1 MWRTVKNIYPP
12 RIHESREEA
21 GHGTLQ
27 VCKMEGKTI
36 YVVKVTMATYFHPKT
51 AEPAVPSKEYI
62 KALNTTAQEVR
73 RILLDESGAPI
84 MPETVKTLH
93 DLLFQVILN
102 KDIPVNQILNM
113 RHPVSSRDLRPQTFE
128 GMWRIAFS
136 LGVVPGY
143 ENVTIYKGKV
153 EEGLR
158 DGKVNRVDTLAY
170 LKTRPIG
177 TSRVDGASDISFSI
191 GDVQDVQ
198 RECIPTQ
205 VQGPVRERS
214 FGFCSSKY
222 YQNDM
227 KKSVDQYDVTNII
240 SAALAG
246 KYGNNE
252 FRVLLLT
259 NNKDAVERMFATAMR
274 RYITYIVKKDDYRK
288 GILGRDDLEAAFTR
302 LRDKVGD
309 HPNPEEYIQKTFG
322 DIKPKQFLTLRFHQE
337 LVVKKTLQIMKDS
350 SRLSVLWGVVAR
362 GGKTYITGGLI
373 RDRRPKIVFIIAG
386 AYTETHTQFIDELL
400 DTTKNGFQDFADYT
414 VVDVKNDTIWSPA
427 WDQSKRYIFFMSLEL
442 LKLTGTVAK
451 ARTVMRQVESGEIKP
466 DLVFF
471 DEIHKGGVT
480 DLAERAVKLIG
491 ESAFKVFMT
500 ATYIKPFL
508 NTEYKL
514 DAGNLITWGYED
526 ILTAKS
532 MDSPDT
538 IKYFENKYGA
548 DICQEV
554 LQFQNARGI
563 TTTDIAHQ
571 YQKFPEIQ
579 FLTTAFSEEFED
591 SMTRQ
596 NIIDP
601 KTGFKMSSLF
611 HMGKDCMKIPFK
623 KRWECLS
630 SPSTVGLFLNYMG
643 PANSQMD
650 KLPNGSPV
658 MTIGSPNEHIT
669 DRIGRTSQ
677 RRGDR
682 LKNLEKEFKPHS
694 QLWFLPQAAGAGT
707 NDKPLLSM
715 MTCIASLIIKHPWFY
730 KNFCIVCVSSGFSD
744 GEEDFIYDDD
754 TGFVKFTNGGN
765 DTKRTVIDAE
775 NIARA
780 QGRGLII
787 IAGRMLT
794 LGVSLPCVNVVALL
808 DDSASSDLTYQKM
821 FRALTESEG
830 KTVGYVVDVNPLR
843 TLKTLYDYCTVEQE
857 QDTTTPNEKKTPIT
871 AVTLTNLYLIDEDKM
886 FVIGEDGKRLTAD
899 DIHKKL
905 DAYLQ
910 ASRKVYKTILAEASA
925 NIEKVDLVEE
935 YGLLKDALNRSK
947 PEALGIAQDLAG
959 RDVPSGVE
967 RIQDAPAAPAPKP
980 TKKSER
986 EEEERRRSLREMILT
1001 AMTLL
1006 AFLTTESDLSS
1017 AFEMYKNNVDRL
1029 QEIIYNTII
1038 DRGLAVRGIDK
1049 EKIKNVLISAISKVM
1064 PKLMAPYNSMS
1075 AKLSESTG
1083 DQKEVIQFIEENLM
1097 PKKEQKDAR
1106 GEVFTPLELVEDI
1119 FNQLPEDTWKHP
1131 EYKFLDPANGIGNF
1145 PVVAFAK
1152 LDIGLAEQIPDDMER
1167 RKHIV
1172 ENMLYMCEL
1181 DSTNVELSKKLLQKM
1196 CGGISCKMN
1205 LIQADFLSL
1214 TDMTGFGGVSKFNV
1228 CMGNPPYNPPKTD
1241 SGSSGNSIW
1250 QNFVMKMESLLE
1262 PNGFICVVHPPG
1274 WKKPSEEAYK
1284 PEKFKNGVY
1293 KGQIRQGQVWQFLKD
1308 RGSFSYIY
1316 TNDQKTKTTEFWTN
1330 FPAVD
1335 YYIFQKGVN
1344 VKCKTRNIFCGNE
1357 YKSELTLNKQ
1367 LSYLPCLLT
1376 QESQDIIGHLVTKE
1390 GNKPTFQ
1397 RYRTGS
1403 GFSVD
1408 PTKGSNKYIYT
1419 FDKKGT
1425 PKYQYSNDTHPSLT
1439 SDKVVMSF
1447 DGGIDS
1453 YAVVFVPKEEVTG
1466 SYDKSMYTITTPEE
1480 GKALETFFRSDI
1492 VRFAFLT
1499 TQYAWGQRLQNEPL
1513 VANSITVPPADVVD
1527 YYEFFGIQEHKA
1539 YIESLLN
1546 DYNTFKA
1553 PKRKGGDTRTS
1564 TPRKRSPG
1572 RKTVRRVAVDDD

>member
-1 MWRTVKNIYPP
+1 MNT
-12 RIHESREEA
+12 
-21 GHGTLQ
+21 
-27 VCKMEGKTI
+27 KTI
-36 YVVKVTMATYFHPKT
+36 YVLKVTMATYFHPKT

-62 KALNTTAQEVR
+62 RTLNTTAQEVR
-73 RILLDESGAPI
+73 RILLDDSGAPI

-102 KDIPVNQILNM
+102 KNIPVNQILNM

-128 GMWRIAFS
+128 GMWRIAFA

-143 ENVTIYKGKV
+143 ENVTILKGKV
-153 EEGLR
+153 EEGFR
-158 DGKVNRVDTLAY
+158 EGKVNRVDTLAY

-198 RECIPTQ
+198 QECIPTQ

-246 KYGNNE
+246 KFANNE

-259 NNKDAVERMFATAMR
+259 QNKDAVERMFATAMR
-274 RYITYIVKKDDYRK
+274 RYITYIVRKDDYRK

-337 LVVKKTLQIMKDS
+337 LVVKKTLRIMEDG
-350 SRLSVLWGVVAR
+350 SRTSVLWGVVAR

-386 AYTETHTQFIDELL
+386 AYTETHTQFLDELL

-427 WDQSKRYIFFMSLEL
+427 WDQNKRYIFFMSLEL

-451 ARTVMRQVESGEIKP
+451 TRTVMRQVVNKEIVP

-480 DLAERAVKLIG
+480 DLAESAVKLIG

-526 ILTAKS
+526 ILTAKT
-532 MDSPDT
+532 MESPDT

-563 TTTDIAHQ
+563 TTTDIAQQ

-579 FLTTAFSEEFED
+579 FLTTAFSEEFEE

-596 NIIDP
+596 NILDP
-601 KTGFKMSSLF
+601 KTGFKMSTLF
-611 HMGKDCMKIPFK
+611 AMGKDCMKIPFK
-623 KRWECLS
+623 KRWECIS
-630 SPSTVGLFLNYMG
+630 NPSTVGLFLNYMG
-643 PANSQMD
+643 PANLQMD

-658 MTIGSPNEHIT
+658 MTISSPNEHIT

-694 QLWFLPQAAGAGT
+694 QLWFLPQASGGGA

-715 MTCIASLIIKHPWFY
+715 MTGIASLIIKHPWFY
-730 KNFCIVCVSSGFSD
+730 KHFCVVCVSSGFGD
-744 GEEDFIYDDD
+744 EEDFIYDDD

-765 DTKRTVIDAE
+765 DTKKTVIDAE
-775 NIARA
+775 NNARA

-830 KTVGYVVDVNPLR
+830 KTIGYVVDVNPLR

-857 QDTTTPNEKKTPIT
+857 QDTTTPNDKKLPIT

-886 FVIGEDGKRLTAD
+886 FIIGEDGNRLTAD

-910 ASRKVYKTILAEASA
+910 ASRKVYKSILAEASA
-925 NIEKVDLVEE
+925 NIEKADLVEE
-935 YGLLKDALNRSK
+935 YGLLRDDLNRSR

-959 RDVPSGVE
+959 NDVPSGVE
-967 RIQDAPAAPAPKP
+967 RLVAPAEPAPKP
-980 TKKSER
+980 ANKKSER

-1006 AFLTTESDLSS
+1006 AFLTTESDLPS
-1017 AFEMYKNNVDRL
+1017 AFEVYKNNDDKI
-1029 QEIIYNTII
+1029 QDIIYNTII

-1049 EKIKNVLISAISKVM
+1049 EKIKNVLLSAMSKVM

-1106 GEVFTPLELVEDI
+1106 GEVFTPLELVEDML
-1119 FNQLPEDTWKHP
+1119 NQLPEDIWKHP

-1152 LDIGLAEQIPDDMER
+1152 LDIGLAELMPDDAQR

-1172 ENMLYMCEL
+1172 ENMLYMTEI
-1181 DSTNVELSKKLLQKM
+1181 DPTNVELSKKLLQKM

-1214 TDMTGFGGVSKFNV
+1214 TDMSGFGGVNKFTI

-1241 SGSSGNSIW
+1241 TGSSGNSIW
-1250 QNFVMKMESLLE
+1250 PNFIMKMESLLE

-1274 WKKPSEEAYK
+1274 WKKPAEDPYR

-1316 TNDQKTKTTEFWTN
+1316 TNDQKAKAPEFWPN
-1330 FPAVD
+1330 FPAID
-1335 YYIFQKGVN
+1335 YYVYQSGQNTATTV
-1344 VKCKTRNIFCGNE
+1344 RNILYGADYSATNVVIP
-1357 YKSELTLNKQ
+1357 KTLA
-1367 LSYLPCLLT
+1367 YLPCIIT
-1376 QESQDIIGHLVTKE
+1376 RETIDIIDKVTSKE
-1390 GNKPTFQ
+1390 GRKLKFKP
-1397 RYRTGS
+1397 G
-1403 GFSVD
+1403 VD
-1408 PTKGSNKYIYT
+1408 PRSFTSKVKGEIKYMYDASAKGPNYS
-1419 FDKKGT
+1419 FFAEKADNVDK
-1425 PKYQYSNDTHPSLT
+1425 S
-1439 SDKVVMSF
+1439 KVVINEN
-1447 DGGIDS
+1447 GGIDGY
-1453 YAVVFVPKEEVTG
+1453 YAKFIDASAQIGVLHHTMIQVIESADDGKHIEE
-1466 SYDKSMYTITTPEE
+1466 
-1480 GKALETFFRSDI
+1480 
-1492 VRFAFLT
+1492 FLNSNLVKFIFLI
-1499 TQYAWGQRLQNEPL
+1499 TQYTSGKMTTNEKG
-1513 VANSITVPPADVVD
+1513 VANSITIPPIDVD

>member
-1 MWRTVKNIYPP
+1 
-12 RIHESREEA
+12 
-21 GHGTLQ
+21 
-27 VCKMEGKTI
+27 
-36 YVVKVTMATYFHPKT
+36 MATYFHPKT
-51 AEPAVPSKEYI
+51 AELAVPSKEYI
-62 KALNTTAQEVR
+62 KVLNTTAQEVR
-73 RILLDESGAPI
+73 RILLDESGAPL

-102 KDIPVNQILNM
+102 KNIPVNQILNM
-113 RHPVSSRDLRPQTFE
+113 RHPTSSRDLRPQTFE
-128 GMWRIAFS
+128 GMWRIAFA

-143 ENVTIYKGKV
+143 ENVTLYKGKI

-158 DGKVNRVDTLAY
+158 EGKVNRVDTLAY

-191 GDVQDVQ
+191 GDIEDPQQ
-198 RECIPTQ
+198 ECITPEIQ
-205 VQGPVRERS
+205 QPVKERS

-222 YQNDM
+222 YQNDI

-246 KYGNNE
+246 KYESNE

-302 LRDKVGD
+302 LRDKVGINE
-309 HPNPEEYIQKTFG
+309 NPEVFIQKTFG
-322 DIKPKQFLTLRFHQE
+322 DIKPKEFLTLRFHQQ
-337 LVVKKTLQIMKDS
+337 LVVNKTLQIMKDS
-350 SRLSVLWGVVAR
+350 SRTSVLWGVVAR

-373 RDRRPKIVFIIAG
+373 RDHRPKIVFIIAG
-386 AYTETHTQFIDELL
+386 AYTETHTQFLDDLL
-400 DTTKNGFQDFADYT
+400 DTKKNGFQDFADYT
-414 VVDVKNDTIWSPA
+414 IVDVKNDTIWSPV
-427 WDQSKRYIFFMSLEL
+427 WDQTKNYIFFMSLEL

-451 ARTVMRQVESGEIKP
+451 PRTVMRQVESGEIKP

-508 NTEYKL
+508 NTEYKI

-526 ILTAKS
+526 ILTAKT
-532 MDSPDT
+532 MTSPDT
-538 IKYFENKYGA
+538 ITYFENKYGKE
-548 DICQEV
+548 ICQEV
-554 LQFQNARGI
+554 LQFQNSRGI
-563 TTTDIAHQ
+563 TTTDIALQ

-579 FLTTAFSEEFED
+579 FLTTAFSEEFEA

-596 NIIDP
+596 NILDP
-601 KTGFKMSSLF
+601 NTGFKMSSLF
-611 HMGKDCMKIPFK
+611 HMGKDCMKLPFK
-623 KRWECLS
+623 KRWECFS

-643 PANSQMD
+643 PANVQMES
-650 KLPNGSPV
+650 LPNGSPV
-658 MTIGSPNEHIT
+658 MTIKTPSDHIT

-677 RRGDR
+677 RRNDR

-694 QLWFLPQAAGAGT
+694 QLWFLPQAAGGGS

-715 MTCIASLIIKHPWFY
+715 MTCISSLIIRHPWFY
-730 KNFCIVCVSSGFSD
+730 KNFCIVCVSSGFGNND
-744 GEEDFIYDDD
+744 EDYIYDDEK
-754 TGFVKFTNGGN
+754 GFVKFTNGGN
-765 DTKRTVIDAE
+765 NTKKTVIDAE
-775 NIARA
+775 NIARS

-808 DDSASSDLTYQKM
+808 DDSSSSDLTYQKM

-843 TLKTLYDYCTVEQE
+843 TLKTLYDYCTLEQE
-857 QDTTTPNEKKTPIT
+857 QDTSIPNENKTPIT
-871 AVTLTNLYLIDEDKM
+871 AVSLTNLYLIDEDKM
-886 FVIGEDGKRLTAD
+886 FVISENGKRLTAD

-905 DAYLQ
+905 DEYLQ

-925 NIEKVDLVEE
+925 NIQNADLVEE
-935 YGLLKDALNRSK
+935 YSLLKDVLNRSK

-959 RDVPSGVE
+959 FDVPTGVE
-967 RIQDAPAAPAPKP
+967 RIVETPVEPPVPKP
-980 TKKSER
+980 SNKKSEK

-1006 AFLTTESDLSS
+1006 AFLTTESDLGS
-1017 AFEMYKNNVDRL
+1017 AFEKYKKNEDRL
-1029 QEIIYNTII
+1029 QEIIYNTIV
-1038 DRGLAVRGIDK
+1038 DRGLVAKGIDK
-1049 EKIKNVLISAISKVM
+1049 EDIKNVLLSAIGKVM

-1083 DQKEVIQFIEENLM
+1083 DQKEVLQFIEENLM
-1097 PKKEQKDAR
+1097 PKKEQKDSR
-1106 GEVFTPLELVEDI
+1106 GEVFTPLELVEDML
-1119 FNQLPEDTWKHP
+1119 NQLPEDVWKHS
-1131 EYKFLDPANGIGNF
+1131 EYKWLDPANGIGNF

-1152 LDIGLAEQIPDDMER
+1152 LDVGLSDWEPDEVKR

-1172 ENMLYMCEL
+1172 ENMLYMCEI

-1196 CGGISCKMN
+1196 CGGIVCKMN
-1205 LIQADFLSL
+1205 LIQQDFLSL
-1214 TDMTGFGGVSKFNV
+1214 TDMSGFSGVTKFNV

-1241 SGSSGNSIW
+1241 TGSSGNSIW
-1250 QNFVMKMESLLE
+1250 QNFVMKMETLLE
-1262 PNGFICVVHPPG
+1262 TNGFICIVHPPG
-1274 WKKPSEEAYK
+1274 WKKPSEEVYK

-1293 KGQIRQGQVWQFLKD
+1293 KGQIRQGHVWQFLKD

-1316 TNDQKTKTTEFWTN
+1316 TNDQKAKTPEYWPN

-1335 YYIFQKGVN
+1335 YYVFQKGASSQ
-1344 VKCKTRNIFCGNE
+1344 CKTRNIFCGNE
-1357 YKSELTLNKQ
+1357 YTSELTVNKE
-1367 LSYLPCLLT
+1367 LPYLPCLLT
-1376 QESQDIIGHLVTKE
+1376 QETQSIIQNIITKE
-1390 GNKPTFQ
+1390 GRKPTFQ
-1397 RYRTGS
+1397 RHRSGS

-1408 PTKGSNKYIYT
+1408 STKGSNKYIYT

-1425 PKYQYSNDTHPSLT
+1425 PKYQYSNITHPSIST
-1439 SDKVVMSF
+1439 DKIVMAF

-1453 YAVVFVPKEEVTG
+1453 YTAVFVPKEELIG
-1466 SYDKSMYTITTPEE
+1466 SYEMSMYAVTTPEE
-1480 GKALETFFRSDI
+1480 GKSLETFFKSDI
-1492 VRFAFLT
+1492 IKFMFLV
-1499 TQYAWGQRLQNEPL
+1499 TQYSSGKMTKNEPL
-1513 VANSITVPPADVVD
+1513 VANSITIPPIDVTD
-1527 YYEFFGIQEHKA
+1527 YYEFFGIQQYKPF
-1539 YIESLLN
+1539 IEKLLS
-1546 DYNTFKA
+1546 DYNTFKL
-1553 PKRKGGDTRTS
+1553 PKRKGGDRTS
-1564 TPRKRSPG
+1564 TPRKRSP
-1572 RKTVRRVAVDDD
+1572 VRRTIRRVLVEDS

>member
-1 MWRTVKNIYPP
+1 
-12 RIHESREEA
+12 
-21 GHGTLQ
+21 
-27 VCKMEGKTI
+27 
-36 YVVKVTMATYFHPKT
+36 MATYFHPKT
-51 AEPAVPSKEYI
+51 AELAVPSKEYI
-62 KALNTTAQEVR
+62 KVLNTTAQEVR
-73 RILLDESGAPI
+73 RILLDESSALI
-84 MPETVKTLH
+84 MPESVKTLY

-102 KDIPVNQILNM
+102 KKYSVNQILNM
-113 RHPVSSRDLRPQTFE
+113 RHPTSSRDLRPQTFE
-128 GMWRIAFS
+128 GMWRIAFA

-143 ENVTIYKGKV
+143 ENVTIYKGKI

-158 DGKVNRVDTLAY
+158 DGKVDRTGTLAY

-191 GDVQDVQ
+191 GDIEDTQQ
-198 RECIPTQ
+198 ECLTPEIK
-205 VQGPVRERS
+205 GPVKERS

-222 YQNDM
+222 YQNDI

-246 KYGNNE
+246 KYESNE

-274 RYITYIVKKDDYRK
+274 RYITYIVKKDDYRR

-309 HPNPEEYIQKTFG
+309 HTNPEEFIQKTFG
-322 DIKPKQFLTLRFHQE
+322 DIKPKPFLTLRFHQE
-337 LVVKKTLQIMKDS
+337 LVVRKTLEIKKDK
-350 SRLSVLWGVVAR
+350 SRSTVLWGVVAR

-373 RDRRPKIVFIIAG
+373 RDLRPKRVFIIAG
-386 AYTETHTQFIDELL
+386 AYTETHTQFIDDLL

-427 WDQSKRYIFFMSLEL
+427 WDQSKNYIFFMSLEL
-442 LKLTGTVAK
+442 LKLTNTVAK
-451 ARTVMRQVESGEIKP
+451 TRTVMRQVINKEIVP

-480 DLAERAVKLIG
+480 DLAETAVKLIG

-526 ILTAKS
+526 ILTAKT
-532 MDSPDT
+532 MTSPDT
-538 IKYFENKYGA
+538 ITYFENKYGKE
-548 DICQEV
+548 ICQEV
-554 LQFQNARGI
+554 LQFQNLRGI
-563 TTTDIAHQ
+563 TTTDIALQ

-579 FLTTAFSEEFED
+579 FLTTAFSEEFEA

-596 NIIDP
+596 NILDP
-601 KTGFKMSSLF
+601 NTGFKMSSLF
-611 HMGKDCMKIPFK
+611 HMGKDCMKITFK
-623 KRWECLS
+623 KRWECFS

-643 PANSQMD
+643 PASVQMD

-658 MTIGSPNEHIT
+658 MTIKTPSDHIT

-694 QLWFLPQAAGAGT
+694 QLWFLPQASGGVS

-715 MTCIASLIIKHPWFY
+715 MTCLASLITKHPWFY
-730 KNFCIVCVSSGFSD
+730 KNFCVVCVSSGFGTND
-744 GEEDFIYDDD
+744 EDFMYDDEK
-754 TGFVKFTNGGN
+754 GFVKFTNGGN
-765 DTKRTVIDAE
+765 NTKKTVIDAE
-775 NIARA
+775 NIARS

-857 QDTTTPNEKKTPIT
+857 QDTSIPNENKTPIT

-886 FVIGEDGKRLTAD
+886 FVISENGKRLTAD

-905 DAYLQ
+905 DEYLQ

-925 NIEKVDLVEE
+925 KIQNADLVEE
-935 YGLLKDALNRSK
+935 YSLLKDVLNRSK

-959 RDVPSGVE
+959 FDVPSGVE
-967 RIQDAPAAPAPKP
+967 NIKDTSIESASPKP
-980 TKKSER
+980 SNKKTDK

-1006 AFLTTESDLSS
+1006 AFLTTESELGT
-1017 AFEMYKNNVDRL
+1017 AFEKYKKNEDRL
-1029 QEIIYNTII
+1029 QEIIYNTIV
-1038 DRGLAVRGIDK
+1038 DRGLVAKGIDK
-1049 EKIKNVLISAISKVM
+1049 EDIKNVLLSAISKVM
-1064 PKLMAPYNSMS
+1064 PKLMVPYNSMS

-1083 DQKEVIQFIEENLM
+1083 DQKEVLQFIEENLM
-1097 PKKEQKDAR
+1097 PKKEQKDSR
-1106 GEVFTPLELVEDI
+1106 GEVFTPLELVEEML
-1119 FNQLPEDTWKHP
+1119 NKLPEDVWTHP
-1131 EYKFLDPANGIGNF
+1131 EYKWLDPANGIGNF

-1152 LDIGLAEQIPDDMER
+1152 LDVGLAKWEPDEIKR
-1167 RKHIV
+1167 REHIV
-1172 ENMLYMCEL
+1172 GNMLYMCEI
-1181 DSTNVELSKKLLQKM
+1181 DATNVELSKKLLMKM
-1196 CGGISCKMN
+1196 CGSLDCKMN
-1205 LIQADFLSL
+1205 LIEGDFLTL
-1214 TDMTGFGGVSKFNV
+1214 TYNEIKNKFGGIEKFNV
-1228 CMGNPPYNPPKTD
+1228 CMGNPPYNPPKTET
-1241 SGSSGNSIW
+1241 GSSGNNLW
-1250 QNFVMKMESLLE
+1250 PNFVMKMETLLE
-1262 PNGFICVVHPPG
+1262 PNGYICVVHPPG
-1274 WKKPSEEAYK
+1274 WKKPTED
-1284 PEKFKNGVY
+1284 VY
-1293 KGQIRQGQVWQFLKD
+1293 KSESENFKIGNYGKVKDRKGIEHRIQIRQGQVWQYLKD
-1308 RGSFSYIY
+1308 HGSFLYVY
-1316 TNDQKTKTTEFWTN
+1316 TNDQKSKTPEFWLN

-1335 YYIFQKGVN
+1335 YYLFQKDVSSP
-1344 VKCKTRNIFCGNE
+1344 CKTRNIFCGNE
-1357 YKSELTLNKQ
+1357 YTSELTLNKE
-1367 LSYLPCLLT
+1367 LPYLPCLLT
-1376 QESQDIIGHLVTKE
+1376 QETQDVIQHIITKE
-1390 GNKPTFQ
+1390 GRKPTFQ
-1397 RYRTGS
+1397 RYRSGK

-1408 PTKGSNKYIYT
+1408 ATKGSNKYIYT

-1425 PKYQYSNDTHPSLT
+1425 AKYQYSDITHSSIST
-1439 SDKVVMSF
+1439 DKIVMAF

-1453 YAVVFVPKEEVTG
+1453 YTAVFVPKEEAIG
-1466 SYDKSMYTITTPEE
+1466 SYEMTMYTVISPEE
-1480 GKALETFFRSDI
+1480 GKSFETFLRSDI
-1492 VRFAFLT
+1492 VKFVFLV
-1499 TQYAWGQRLQNEPL
+1499 TQYSSGKMTKNEPL
-1513 VANSITVPPADVVD
+1513 VANSITIPPIDVTD
-1527 YYEFFGIQEHKA
+1527 YYEFFGIQQYKPF
-1539 YIESLLN
+1539 IEKLLS
-1546 DYNTFKA
+1546 DYNTFKL
-1553 PKRKGGDTRTS
+1553 PKRKGGDRTS
-1564 TPRKRSPG
+1564 TPRKRSPV
-1572 RKTVRRVAVDDD
+1572 RKTIRRILVDDA